1 MRLAAAFSYNTYKSL
16 LQPQKPPIYIH
27 AGHGWNRLGIRTY
40 KLGNLLR
47 WTFRFEI
54 ASVHITDTASIST
67 TMEIPIG
74 STSLFF
80 FLIALTPVIASL
92 PTSLPDVT
100 QRGMT
105 YLGRSGSNS

>member
-1 MRLAAAFSYNTYKSL
+1 MSFPNPDTYT
-16 LQPQKPPIYIH
+16 YVH
-27 AGHGWNRLGIRTY
+27 AGHGLTRLGIRTY

-54 ASVHITDTASIST
+54 S
-67 TMEIPIG
+67 
-74 STSLFF
+74 STSLLF

-92 PTSLPDVT
+92 PNSLPDVT

>member
-1 MRLAAAFSYNTYKSL
+1 M
-16 LQPQKPPIYIH
+16 QVI
-27 AGHGWNRLGIRTY
+27 Y

-54 ASVHITDTASIST
+54 S
-67 TMEIPIG
+67 
-74 STSLFF
+74 STSLLF